1 MACMPNWL
9 VRAHDDSDADQNGA
23 NVGKTMI
30 NTIFTTIWDFFSPIK
45 MVIWFM
51 TLFCPH
57 DFKFRNLHHDIHGL
71 SLGGGL
77 KRHPW
82 HICNF
87 LDEIDM
93 LHASV
98 HIICAY
104 ILWFAQPPAE
114 SDRRTQSWV
123 NMKSCMFHSLFLRLV
138 YFFAK
143 FYAPASLE
151 AANVP
156 DSSTSDVNSTA
167 VATWVPDIASA
178 FFLPLCCVWLWWHV
192 LVPFHSNCEMFIE
205 TWWLCG
211 SLR

>member
-1 MACMPNWL
+1 
-9 VRAHDDSDADQNGA
+9 
-23 NVGKTMI
+23 
-30 NTIFTTIWDFFSPIK
+30 
-45 MVIWFM
+45 M

-57 DFKFRNLHHDIHGL
+57 DFKFKNLHHDIHGL
-71 SLGGGL
+71 SLRGGL
-77 KRHPW
+77 IRHPW

-93 LHASV
+93 LHASI